1 MRIQEQE
8 DNATREKLQHILDTK
23 ANIVK
28 EKQDKTLKDLMMKE
42 ELARQ
47 ELERVKE
54 AQEKRRCIKSIK

>member
-1 MRIQEQE
+1 MRIQEQQ
-8 DNATREKLQHILDTK
+8 DNATKEKLQHILDTK
-23 ANIVK
+23 TNIVK
-28 EKQDKTLKDLMMKE
+28 EKQEKTWKDLQMKE